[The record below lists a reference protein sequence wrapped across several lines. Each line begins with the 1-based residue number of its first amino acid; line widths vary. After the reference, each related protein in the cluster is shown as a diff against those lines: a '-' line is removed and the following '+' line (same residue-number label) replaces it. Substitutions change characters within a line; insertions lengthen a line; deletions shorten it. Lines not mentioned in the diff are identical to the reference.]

1 MIENKLLIIESEQL
15 ILTVDPLKRNKNFEN
30 VSKMIKMFLWTRL
43 VASTNQFVL
52 FFRVSLIVKFKS
64 KSKSKWFFESFNLQI
79 QSINCE
85 DLNKRQNYLKSFLL
99 GNLSIAESSLY
110 VRIDTL
116 SQFCF
121 VEESLVI
128 F

>member
-1 MIENKLLIIESEQL
+1 MIENKLLIIEPEQL

-64 KSKSKWFFESFNLQI
+64 KAKWFFESFNLQI
-79 QSINCE
+79 QFINCE

-99 GNLSIAESSLY
+99 GNLSIAESSLM
-110 VRIDTL
+110 
-116 SQFCF
+116 
-121 VEESLVI
+121 
-128 F
+128 